1 MMNTTQILDN
11 LSQESLFA
19 IGIFGFALLF
29 YMTRLV
35 NSLKNKISL
44 YEEAELSGKES
55 LERDVLIMNGMI
67 DDLRVEFT
75 SLQKGLEDELVAHE
89 VSSTSLNPRFKK
101 IELLISNTLDKQ
113 SDTLIDLNR
122 KLNALKT
129 SVSTISLD
137 GPNVGIETMNEI
149 LPRMIQK
156 VKSLDE
162 SAKGQS
168 SFVNEMQRDLQ
179 LVKRACGVE

>member
-1 MMNTTQILDN
+1 
-11 LSQESLFA
+11 
-19 IGIFGFALLF
+19 
-29 YMTRLV
+29 MTRLV
-35 NSLKNKISL
+35 NSLKSKISL

-113 SDTLIDLNR
+113 SDT
-122 KLNALKT
+122 
-129 SVSTISLD
+129 
-137 GPNVGIETMNEI
+137 
-149 LPRMIQK
+149 
-156 VKSLDE
+156 
-162 SAKGQS
+162 
-168 SFVNEMQRDLQ
+168 
-179 LVKRACGVE
+179 

>member
-1 MMNTTQILDN
+1 M
-11 LSQESLFA
+11 
-19 IGIFGFALLF
+19 
-29 YMTRLV
+29 RH
-35 NSLKNKISL
+35 
-44 YEEAELSGKES
+44 
-55 LERDVLIMNGMI
+55 
-67 DDLRVEFT
+67 EFS

-122 KLNALKT
+122 KLNALRT
-129 SVSTISLD
+129 SISTISLE
-137 GPNVGIETMNEI
+137 GPNVGIETINEI